1 MADIEAAPARE
12 GISLFGEMFD
22 WMIVPFLMIWP
33 LTTAFTYLLGL
44 SLANEAFDQS
54 LAARARAVAESIEWT
69 SVQAD
74 AQMRVSLAVL
84 LADDEAA
91 RHTFRI
97 DRASG
102 GLLLGDDDLPA
113 PDAQAPAHGATVEFL
128 SADIREQ
135 PMRVARMTYAAS
147 ALAAPVV
154 VQLAEQTGRRNELA
168 RGIFKSIVLPQMVMI
183 PLMVFLMWWGLK
195 RGTRP
200 LLRLRDALT
209 SKEAED
215 MRPLEAKG
223 QPEEVVPL
231 VHAFNDMLDRAGRAG
246 EAQRRFIANAA
257 HQLRTPL
264 AGIRLQAELAARQSD
279 PAATREA
286 MARIAEAIERTS
298 HLVNQLL
305 SLARSESGAALAFA
319 PCDLD
324 RIAGKALEAAVPAAQ
339 AKGIALSFD
348 APSDAVTLDG
358 HAELL
363 RELAF
368 NLIDNA
374 VRYTPPGGSV
384 NVRVTGGDTPELVVA
399 DTGPGIP
406 EAERALVFERFYR
419 AVGSGGSGSGIGLA
433 IVKEIANRH
442 GATIEV
448 GAPESGTGAV
458 FRVRFSQQSLPKH

>member
-1 MADIEAAPARE
+1 MAEGASAPARE
-12 GISLFGEMFD
+12 GTSLFGEMFD

-44 SLANEAFDQS
+44 SLANEAFDQA
-54 LAARARAVAESIEWT
+54 LAARARAVAESIEWL
-69 SVQAD
+69 SLKAD
-74 AQMRVSLAVL
+74 AQMRANLSSL

-91 RHTFRI
+91 RHVFRV

-102 GLLLGDDDLPA
+102 GMLLGDDDLPA
-113 PDAQAPAHGATVEFL
+113 PDSQVPANDSKVEFL
-128 SADIREQ
+128 TADIREQ
-135 PMRVARMTYAAS
+135 PMRVARLTYS
-147 ALAAPVV
+147 ANTLAAPVV
-154 VQLAEQTGRRNELA
+154 VQLAEQTGRRNDLA
-168 RGIFKSIVLPQMVMI
+168 RGIFKSIVLPQLVVI

-200 LLRLRDALT
+200 LLRLREALT
-209 SKEAED
+209 SKEAGD
-215 MRPLEAKG
+215 MRPLEAEG

-319 PCDLD
+319 PCDLSQ
-324 RIAGKALEAAVPAAQ
+324 IAGKAIEAAIPAAQ

-348 APSDAVTLDG
+348 APDATVSLDG

-363 RELAF
+363 RETRLQPHRQRGA
-368 NLIDNA
+368 LHA
-374 VRYTPPGGSV
+374 SRWQ
-384 NVRVTGGDTPELVVA
+384 
-399 DTGPGIP
+399 
-406 EAERALVFERFYR
+406 RAR
-419 AVGSGGSGSGIGLA
+419 AGC
-433 IVKEIANRH
+433 R
-442 GATIEV
+442 
-448 GAPESGTGAV
+448 
-458 FRVRFSQQSLPKH
+458 R